1 MGANR
6 YIIKHLGLVIITLL
20 IGISCQEGHTKS
32 DSYSVN
38 GIIKNMPDSSKV
50 VMYLDMDTIL
60 DSTLVLNEKFQFKGT
75 VERPRRVMLRI
86 ESTRDGRMFWLENKT
101 IHITGEK
108 GNFYNSKV
116 TGSQTQVEAELLM
129 EKQDSIRKEM
139 DKLGNLLTES
149 NMDSLFA
156 INEEMLDVVAE
167 ITRDFIKDHP
177 NSYESL
183 PALDF
188 AMRRLGGAEAGKVFA
203 LLNKELQSTKEGKAI
218 AKFIE
223 INKNPKVGEKFVDFE
238 MADIQGKTIR
248 LSEILGKYT
257 LLEFWSSSCGPCREF
272 NPELVQEYELYSDKG
287 FAILNVSLDTNK
299 EKWLRAIEKDGL
311 TWQNVSDLKGMQNE
325 AALIYGVDAI
335 PENFLIDENGTII
348 ARYLRGDNLKNKLK
362 ELFAKNKSS

>member
-1 MGANR
+1 MGTNR
-6 YIIKHLGLVIITLL
+6 SIIKNIGLVIIPLL
-20 IGISCQEGHTKS
+20 IATSCQEGRNS
-32 DSYSVN
+32 DTYTVN
-38 GIIKNMPDSSKV
+38 GSIKNMPDSSKV

-60 DSTLVLNEKFQFKGT
+60 DSTLVLNGKFQFKGT

-108 GNFYNSKV
+108 GDFYNSKV

-156 INEEMLDVVAE
+156 INEEMLDVSAE
-167 ITRDFIKDHP
+167 ITKDFIKDHP

-183 PALDF
+183 TALENF
-188 AMRRLGGAEAGKVFA
+188 AMKRLGGAETGKVFA
-203 LLNKELQSTKEGKAI
+203 LLNKELQSTEEGKAI

-223 INKNPKVGEKFVDFE
+223 VNKNPKVGEKFVDFE
-238 MADIQGKTIR
+238 MADTQGKPIR
-248 LSEILGKYT
+248 LSEMLGKYT
-257 LLEFWSSSCGPCREF
+257 LLEFWSSWCGPCREF
-272 NPELVQEYELYSDKG
+272 NPELVQEYELYRDKG
-287 FAILNVSLDTNK
+287 FVILNVSLDTNK
-299 EKWLRAIEKDGL
+299 EKWLRAIEKDSL
-311 TWQNVSDLKGMQNE
+311 TWQNVSDLNGWQNE

-335 PENFLIDENGTII
+335 PENFLIDGNGTII
-348 ARYLRGDNLKNKLK
+348 ARYLRGDNLKNKLN
-362 ELFAKNKSS
+362 ELFQIHPGS